1 MRGSHR
7 AIPKL
12 HLNFM
17 YAYKNVP
24 TDRLKF
30 SSARALSFQK
40 MKIFRVWFNSFLYN
54 LHFSLVLHSCW
65 KKLTQTSHHPWN
77 KDIDFTSREF
87 MQVTLKCLPGSTFTP
102 KASVLIHILLWCV
115 FGKNRKYF
123 ANTPSIRMCL
133 DSEFL
138 STFALNNCKKPT
150 KILVIYQTFSLMF
163 YL

>member
-54 LHFSLVLHSCW
+54 LHFSLVLKEIDTNFASSLEQRRRLYIQRIYAGDIEVFTWLQFHSKGFC
-65 KKLTQTSHHPWN
+65 SHTYTVMVRFR
-77 KDIDFTSREF
+77 KES
-87 MQVTLKCLPGSTFTP
+87 Q
-102 KASVLIHILLWCV
+102 ILC
-115 FGKNRKYF
+115 
-123 ANTPSIRMCL
+123 
-133 DSEFL
+133 
-138 STFALNNCKKPT
+138 
-150 KILVIYQTFSLMF
+150 
-163 YL
+163 